1 LLVSNVDVA
10 ISCNGN
16 SLNLNVTETFWKP
29 TQPELISELYEV
41 RPNIETDQVRQLT
54 LTNYLEDVF
63 KALRYRK

>member
-1 LLVSNVDVA
+1 MVIVSDSGSFLLVSNVDVA
-10 ISCNGN
+10 IFCNGN
-16 SLNLNVTETFWKP
+16 SLNLNVTETF
-29 TQPELISELYEV
+29 